1 MGYEWDVST
10 GQQLSDSDEQEQK
23 QVRKDL
29 PHPKKKKKKRRAVMP
44 AAAGQ
49 TQDKQRSDWT
59 AAEKS
64 AIRRYAKEK
73 MRPWN
78 EVTFNEVA
86 TTTEGISGWQ
96 KRVGK
101 ELTIQQKKYW
111 QA

>member
-1 MGYEWDVST
+1 MGHEWDVST
-10 GQQLSDSDEQEQK
+10 GQQLSDFDEQEQK
-23 QVRKDL
+23 QCRRDL
-29 PHPKKKKKKRRAVMP
+29 PRPKQKKKKRRAVMP

-49 TQDKQRSDWT
+49 AQDKQRNEWT
-59 AAEKS
+59 AAGKS

-78 EVTFNEVA
+78 EVTFKEVA
-86 TTTEGISGWQ
+86 ATMEGISGWQ

-101 ELTIQQKKYW
+101 ELTIQQKEYW